1 MRSIRITELSS
12 TTGWKICV
20 YKSVVF
26 LYTSNQQH
34 ENEVKKTNIV
44 IIASKG
50 IKYLE
55 INLTK
60 EMQDLYNKNNI
71 ALPKKM

>member
-12 TTGWKICV
+12 TTGWKISV